1 MLYSLFTSG
10 YICAYDD
17 LVDDPTLSRWSQQVS
32 GEAMHNVIA
41 KKVESYTLDSA
52 ATRAVTLANYVSTEW
67 TILILKVM
75 GEVKVNTVAT
85 NLAGGAVTGRL
96 RAYGT
101 SVFPGI
107 LMISTHN
114 VTSFTVESL
123 ADGTK
128 VELFAAIAIED
139 DDARMTTLA

>member
-10 YICAYDD
+10 YIAAYDD
-17 LVDDPTLSRWSQQVS
+17 LVDDPTLAAWAQQVS
-32 GEAMHNVIA
+32 GDSRHNVIA

-67 TILILKVM
+67 TILILKVT